1 MFECMLMPADNKATL
16 SYFGSAEAVKEEK
29 NRATAQ
35 KTWVIHPCSTF
46 SFFTADVQ
54 YSSSWISVS
63 VVIDLVFVTDL
74 ILNFRTGL
82 FQDTEAVLLDL
93 KIIRNR
99 YFKTW
104 FFPDLL
110 AVLPLDY
117 CILILV
123 AVGAVDS
130 QSSIFAEI
138 RMMRLIK
145 VLRLLSLLRLLRIS
159 KLLRYVRQWE
169 EVNGWDVGSIA
180 TVLKFLHM
188 IVIIF
193 LMCHWNACFQFMVA
207 SIMDFPKNSWVRL
220 EGLVNKPMSYQYT
233 KSMFR
238 ALCHMMTLNYGSKV
252 IPKELTELWVV
263 NMSLMV
269 GTVMYMLVLAHMTAL
284 ITNSRSSEVLYNNK
298 MNEMKVYMR
307 HYRLP
312 NSLRDKIFNHVENRY
327 RRKWFDEK
335 AILMELSEPLRREV
349 ISYNCSSLISN
360 MPLFKDVDPFFKWAL
375 LEVVDF
381 ELYEKEDLIIRRGA
395 VGDCMFFIERGD
407 VEVQMP
413 TFSKILSDGEFFGET
428 CLLNRKMK
436 RTANVLALTPCRL
449 YCLSVDNYNKVLAR
463 FPDMKAHIQAV
474 AQERLQEL
482 SETKAKAKP
491 TQPHRIVF
499 RSVTGVLPKFR

>member
-46 SFFTADVQ
+46 RNYWLVIILLITFVNVIIIPLGISFFTADVQ

-298 MNEMKVYMR
+298 
-307 HYRLP
+307 
-312 NSLRDKIFNHVENRY
+312 
-327 RRKWFDEK
+327 
-335 AILMELSEPLRREV
+335 EV